1 MTDALSRPA
10 RAATATAEGPAV
22 PTASAVP
29 TAPAAP
35 AAALSGAAPSATV
48 DGTRPGEGGPA
59 ALAPGPVGKLGP
71 ERATG
76 PGPGADRPPVPG
88 PSPRHGSDADSDP
101 TPDPGHIPD
110 PTPTPDSGPHTRP
123 KAAAPSGPEAPPV
136 RRAGTRRGRLGPAR
150 PVPFGRLLGPALLV
164 TAWWAASAGGLL
176 DPRILS
182 GPGTVATTAFDLVA
196 DGRLQGNVLISLQ
209 RAGLGL
215 LFGVAAGVTLAVAAG
230 TSRTGEYLVDGPL
243 QIKRAIPSLAMLP
256 LLILWL
262 GIGEEMKVTVI
273 ALGVAVSV
281 YINTHASLTGI
292 DHRHVEL
299 AEVLRL
305 GRWRFLRSVV
315 VPGSLPGF
323 FVGLRL
329 GVTSSWL
336 GLIVVEQINA
346 TSGIGY
352 MMFQAQQY
360 AQSDVIIVGLVAYGT
375 FGFASDALVRA
386 VERRALSWRRT
397 LAG

>member
-1 MTDALSRPA
+1 MSDALTDVRTRVPA
-10 RAATATAEGPAV
+10 GVPAS
-22 PTASAVP
+22 PREPADP
-29 TAPAAP
+29 KPPAARKP
-35 AAALSGAAPSATV
+35 AAATPATV
-48 DGTRPGEGGPA
+48 
-59 ALAPGPVGKLGP
+59 PVS
-71 ERATG
+71 R
-76 PGPGADRPPVPG
+76 
-88 PSPRHGSDADSDP
+88 
-101 TPDPGHIPD
+101 
-110 PTPTPDSGPHTRP
+110 SGL
-123 KAAAPSGPEAPPV
+123 
-136 RRAGTRRGRLGPAR
+136 RRRRRLGPGR
-150 PVPFGRLLGPALLV
+150 SVPLGRLLGPVLVVAL
-164 TAWWAASAGGLL
+164 WWAASAAGYL

-182 GPGTVATTAFDLVA
+182 GPGAVVSTAVELIA
-196 DGRLQGNVLISLQ
+196 DGRLQGNVLVSLQ

-215 LFGVAAGVTLAVAAG
+215 LLGVAAGVLLAVVAG
-230 TSRTGEYLVDGPL
+230 LSRTGEYLVDGPL

-262 GIGEEMKVTVI
+262 GIGEQMKITVI
-273 ALGVAVSV
+273 ALGVAVIV
-281 YINTHASLTGI
+281 YINTYASLTSI
-292 DHRHVEL
+292 DSRHVEL
-299 AEVLRL
+299 AEVLEL
-305 GRWRFLRSVV
+305 GRWQFLRKVV
-315 VPGSLPGF
+315 LPGSLPGF

-336 GLIVVEQINA
+336 GLIVVEQVNA

>member
-1 MTDALSRPA
+1 MTEALTPA
-10 RAATATAEGPAV
+10 RASRGIAVADDRRTQDLAAGVSAAE
-22 PTASAVP
+22 TS
-29 TAPAAP
+29 
-35 AAALSGAAPSATV
+35 S
-48 DGTRPGEGGPA
+48 GGPP
-59 ALAPGPVGKLGP
+59 PG
-71 ERATG
+71 R
-76 PGPGADRPPVPG
+76 
-88 PSPRHGSDADSDP
+88 GSDS
-101 TPDPGHIPD
+101 
-110 PTPTPDSGPHTRP
+110 SG
-123 KAAAPSGPEAPPV
+123 SGSGSGTV
-136 RRAGTRRGRLGPAR
+136 RGGSGRRRRLGPGR
-150 PVPFGRLLGPALLV
+150 PVPFGRLLGPVLLIA
-164 TAWWAASAGGLL
+164 AWWAASAAGVL

-182 GPGTVATTAFDLVA
+182 GPGSVVSTAVDLVA

-215 LFGVAAGVTLAVAAG
+215 VFGVLAGVTLAVVAG
-230 TSRTGEYLVDGPL
+230 LSRTGEYLVDGPL

-262 GIGEEMKVTVI
+262 GIGEDMKVTVI
-273 ALGVAVSV
+273 ALGVAVNM
-281 YINTHASLTGI
+281 YINTYASLTGI
-292 DHRHVEL
+292 DSRHVEL

-305 GRWRFLRSVV
+305 SRWRFVRKVV
-315 VPGSLPGF
+315 IPGSLPGF

-360 AQSDVIIVGLVAYGT
+360 AQSDVIIVGLVAYGV
-375 FGFASDALVRA
+375 FGFASDALVRT

>member
-1 MTDALSRPA
+1 MSDALTDVRTRVPA
-10 RAATATAEGPAV
+10 GVPA
-22 PTASAVP
+22 PPREPADTKP
-29 TAPAAP
+29 PAARKP
-35 AAALSGAAPSATV
+35 AAATPATAPVSRSG
-48 DGTRPGEGGPA
+48 
-59 ALAPGPVGKLGP
+59 L
-71 ERATG
+71 
-76 PGPGADRPPVPG
+76 
-88 PSPRHGSDADSDP
+88 
-101 TPDPGHIPD
+101 
-110 PTPTPDSGPHTRP
+110 
-123 KAAAPSGPEAPPV
+123 
-136 RRAGTRRGRLGPAR
+136 RRRRRLGPGR
-150 PVPFGRLLGPALLV
+150 SVPLGRLLGPALVVAL
-164 TAWWAASAGGLL
+164 WWAASAAGYL

-182 GPGTVATTAFDLVA
+182 GPGAVVSTAVELIA
-196 DGRLQGNVLISLQ
+196 DGRLQGNVLVSLQ

-215 LFGVAAGVTLAVAAG
+215 LLGVASGVLLAVVAG
-230 TSRTGEYLVDGPL
+230 LSRTGEYLVDGPL

-262 GIGEEMKVTVI
+262 GIGEQMKITVI
-273 ALGVAVSV
+273 ALGVAVIV
-281 YINTHASLTGI
+281 YINTYASLTGI
-292 DHRHVEL
+292 DSRHVEL
-299 AEVLRL
+299 AEVLEL
-305 GRWRFLRSVV
+305 GRWQFLRKVV
-315 VPGSLPGF
+315 LPGSLPGF

-336 GLIVVEQINA
+336 GLIVVEQVNA

>member
-1 MTDALSRPA
+1 MTDALSSLRTAPPVVVTGPSSSVAVGPA
-10 RAATATAEGPAV
+10 RTG
-22 PTASAVP
+22 
-29 TAPAAP
+29 
-35 AAALSGAAPSATV
+35 
-48 DGTRPGEGGPA
+48 
-59 ALAPGPVGKLGP
+59 
-71 ERATG
+71 ATG
-76 PGPGADRPPVPG
+76 PATTPGTGPGAPRTGSPG
-88 PSPRHGSDADSDP
+88 GPGSKL
-101 TPDPGHIPD
+101 PG
-110 PTPTPDSGPHTRP
+110 S
-123 KAAAPSGPEAPPV
+123 
-136 RRAGTRRGRLGPAR
+136 RGGGRGRRLGPGR
-150 PVPFGRLLGPALLV
+150 PVPFGRLLGPALLIA
-164 TAWWAASAGGLL
+164 AWWAASAGGAL

-182 GPGTVATTAFDLVA
+182 GPGSVVSTAVELVA

-215 LFGVAAGVTLAVAAG
+215 LFGAAAGVALAVVAG
-230 TSRTGEYLVDGPL
+230 LSRTGEYLVDGPL

-273 ALGVAVSV
+273 ALGVAVNL
-281 YINTHASLTGI
+281 YINTYASLTGI
-292 DHRHVEL
+292 DSRHVEL

-305 GRWRFLRSVV
+305 SRWQFLRRVV

-323 FVGLRL
+323 FLGLRL
-329 GVTSSWL
+329 GVTASWL
-336 GLIVVEQINA
+336 GLIVVEQVNA

-360 AQSDVIIVGLVAYGT
+360 AQSDVIIVGLVAYGA

>member
-1 MTDALSRPA
+1 MSDALTDVRTRVPAGVPAPPRGPADTKRPA
-10 RAATATAEGPAV
+10 ARK
-22 PTASAVP
+22 
-29 TAPAAP
+29 P
-35 AAALSGAAPSATV
+35 AAATPATAPVSRSG
-48 DGTRPGEGGPA
+48 
-59 ALAPGPVGKLGP
+59 L
-71 ERATG
+71 
-76 PGPGADRPPVPG
+76 
-88 PSPRHGSDADSDP
+88 
-101 TPDPGHIPD
+101 
-110 PTPTPDSGPHTRP
+110 
-123 KAAAPSGPEAPPV
+123 
-136 RRAGTRRGRLGPAR
+136 RRRRRLGPGR
-150 PVPFGRLLGPALLV
+150 SVPLGRLLGPALVVAL
-164 TAWWAASAGGLL
+164 WWAASAAGYL

-182 GPGTVATTAFDLVA
+182 GPGAVVSTAVELIA
-196 DGRLQGNVLISLQ
+196 DGRLQGNVLVSLQ

-215 LFGVAAGVTLAVAAG
+215 LLGVASGVLLAVVAG
-230 TSRTGEYLVDGPL
+230 LSRTGEYLVDGPL

-262 GIGEEMKVTVI
+262 GIGEQMKITVI
-273 ALGVAVSV
+273 ALGVAVIV
-281 YINTHASLTGI
+281 YINTYASLTGI
-292 DHRHVEL
+292 DSRHVEL
-299 AEVLRL
+299 AEVLEL
-305 GRWRFLRSVV
+305 GRWQFLRKVV
-315 VPGSLPGF
+315 LPGSLPGF

-336 GLIVVEQINA
+336 GLIVVEQVNA